1 MSFVTPRA
9 HMEETGSIELDETHW
24 PLAISTLTGRPT
36 TEMVE
41 SYIVRLT
48 KMHMRG
54 ERFVCLIFIRL
65 SRPDFAHVT
74 RLGAWTK
81 QNQELSRQW
90 NAGSAIVLGSP
101 AMRFIMS
108 AFYLVAVPPSPTSVF
123 EDEDKAKAWLRRR
136 LTEEKIRIPQYLR

>member
-1 MSFVTPRA
+1 
-9 HMEETGSIELDETHW
+9 MEEAGSIELDESHW
-24 PLAISTLTGRPT
+24 PLAISTLVGRPT

-41 SYIVRLT
+41 AYVGQLT
-48 KMHMRG
+48 RMHMRG

-90 NAGSAIVLGSP
+90 NVGSAIVLGSP

-123 EDEDKAKAWLRRR
+123 EEPEKAKAWLRRR
-136 LTEEKIRIPQYLR
+136 LTEEKIRIPQYLLGGSG